1 MLTIIIEQ
9 ESSWIIAMFLK
20 FYWPR
25 CLKGDRAIP
34 HLLNLKLVIVIA
46 RILLP
51 VLIFHT
57 MIRRRY
63 EPNDIPLV
71 FVSKGKMYSNAKANI
86 LTRLRLEGNVQQ
98 PLVESVVVDLSHFI
112 YTAAQKP
119 AVRFFGDLFLVIKLT
134 FFTHPLNLFSHPS

>member
-1 MLTIIIEQ
+1 M
-9 ESSWIIAMFLK
+9 
-20 FYWPR
+20 
-25 CLKGDRAIP
+25 
-34 HLLNLKLVIVIA
+34 
-46 RILLP
+46 LP

>member
-1 MLTIIIEQ
+1 M
-9 ESSWIIAMFLK
+9 
-20 FYWPR
+20 
-25 CLKGDRAIP
+25 DRAIP

-134 FFTHPLNLFSHPS
+134 FLRIL